1 MRFYELFKITNID
14 LSFDHSVVAD
24 DMDIGV
30 EVDGDRIEVDGV
42 IVIDLLV
49 DEKHVDVIDDDER
62 DSFDIW
68 IVDMNIGNFKG
79 HLVTMLLSKREVEVE
94 TEMMPIIHIDVDD
107 EVDDSD
113 IGVDENEVD
122 ETQMMPET
130 DEIPFMEKVENDD
143 IWSDGMN
150 IHDHEVRVEILII
163 EIDEIEV
170 EEILIITEKIQVDD
184 DDLYGETEVSD
195 EQ

>member
-1 MRFYELFKITNID
+1 VFSEERWTNVLFAQNAADLCGLLKNKELDRK
-14 LSFDHSVVAD
+14 L
-24 DMDIGV
+24 V
-30 EVDGDRIEVDGV
+30 EVWNSQLLQIALVHCAKALGLKEYARDTLYTAMMELLKHEVQ
-42 IVIDLLV
+42 
-49 DEKHVDVIDDDER
+49 
-62 DSFDIW
+62 
-68 IVDMNIGNFKG
+68 
-79 HLVTMLLSKREVEVE
+79 VE
-94 TEMMPIIHIDVDD
+94 TEMMRTIHIDVDD

-113 IGVDENEVD
+113 IGVDEHEVD
-122 ETQMMPET
+122 ETQMMPEV

-150 IHDHEVRVEILII
+150 IHDHEVMVEILII

>member
-1 MRFYELFKITNID
+1 
-14 LSFDHSVVAD
+14 
-24 DMDIGV
+24 MDIGV
-30 EVDGDRIEVDGV
+30 EVDGDKIEVDGV
-42 IVIDLLV
+42 IVIDLHA
-49 DEKHVDVIDDDER
+49 DEKHVDVTDDDER

-68 IVDMNIGNFKG
+68 IVDMNIGSFKEPS
-79 HLVTMLLSKREVEVE
+79 VTTLLLKHEVQVE
-94 TEMMPIIHIDVDD
+94 TEMMRTIHIDVDD

-113 IGVDENEVD
+113 IDADEHEVD
-122 ETQMMPET
+122 ETQMMPEA

-143 IWSDGMN
+143 IWIDGMN
-150 IHDHEVRVEILII
+150 IHDHEVMVEILII